1 MARDPKVNVEA
12 EEAWDLETPVAHQTP
27 RRPRAVVSVP
37 LRPDEF
43 SAISEAA
50 SSVGEKLSVFM
61 RSAALDRT
69 RQVSEAHISV
79 FVTHSSSQQ
88 LLSTGDPQV
97 ETESPSLEFIAR

>member
-12 EEAWDLETPVAHQTP
+12 EETWDLETPVAHGTP

-37 LRPDEF
+37 LQPDEF

-50 SSVGEKLSVFM
+50 SRAGKKLSVFI

-79 FVTHSSSQQ
+79 FVTHGSSQQ
-88 LLSTGDPQV
+88 LLAAGDTQV
-97 ETESPSLEFIAR
+97 ETDSPSLEFVAR